1 MGRRRTIA
9 ITAGVLLAI
18 GAGWTAWHATRPD
31 AGPASPSPAP
41 AGATSAPAPP
51 PPARSLLLVTIDTL
65 RADRVGAYGYARA
78 RTPAFDAIA
87 REGTRFAR
95 AYAPA
100 PITLPSHATLLTGR
114 YPPGHGSRHNGMR
127 IRDDLPT
134 LASHLRGAGLST
146 AAFVSAFPLDPRF
159 GLAAGFDTYDARL
172 PRSGD
177 GRPVN
182 ERPGH
187 ATVDAALAWLATHR
201 DRPFFLWVHLFEPHA
216 PYEAREGVPADAP
229 AEARYDAEIAEADRQ
244 VRRVLDGLGAARPST
259 IVAITSDHGEAFGE
273 HGEVGHSVFVYD
285 TTLRVPLA
293 LAGPGVPRGR
303 VHETPIG
310 LADLAPTVL
319 SLLGAPPMDAD
330 GVDLSPALGSQD
342 TTSARVLYAESYAPL
357 LDFGWSPLRSVRAGP
372 WKFIEAPR
380 PELFDLA
387 TDSAESHDL
396 AARSPAEIARLAT
409 ELARFG
415 SGSLTLR
422 FGLDAEA
429 ASRLGALGYV
439 SASPAQPA
447 DGRRPDPK
455 DRRAIAERLALVFS
469 GELPP
474 DRQAE
479 ALRAVLRE
487 EPGNAQAHLRLGTLL
502 SSRGDCA
509 GADPHLRAAIAARV
523 PSADP
528 YISLAFCLR
537 AAGDARA
544 ARGVLAAARKVEPGN
559 PVVEANLGLLA
570 FDQGHLDEAIEAL
583 GAAVR
588 IDPDLHEARF
598 VLARALARAGRLGAA
613 RDHARALLDR
623 LPADAPQRAEVQR
636 LLEALR

>member
-1 MGRRRTIA
+1 MARRRTIA
-9 ITAGVLLAI
+9 VAAGVILAL
-18 GAGWTAWHATRPD
+18 GAGWMAWDTARQSD
-31 AGPASPSPAP
+31 GPASPPPAP
-41 AGATSAPAPP
+41 APVHS
-51 PPARSLLLVTIDTL
+51 ARSLLLVTIDTL
-65 RADRVGAYGYARA
+65 RADRVGAYGYASA

-87 REGTRFAR
+87 RDGTRFAR
-95 AYAPA
+95 AFATA

-114 YPPGHGSRHNGMR
+114 YPPGHASRHNGMGAR
-127 IRDDLPT
+127 GGLPT
-134 LASHLRGAGLST
+134 LAAHLRGLGLST

-172 PRSGD
+172 PRGAD
-177 GRPVN
+177 GRPLN
-182 ERPGH
+182 ERPGR
-187 ATVDAALAWLATHR
+187 ATVDAALAWLASHR

-216 PYEAREGVPADAP
+216 PYEARAGVPATAP
-229 AEARYDAEIAEADRQ
+229 AERRYDAEVAEADRQ
-244 VRRVLDGLGAARPST
+244 VQRLLDGLGPTTPST
-259 IVAITSDHGEAFGE
+259 VVAITSDHGEAFGE
-273 HGEVGHSVFVYD
+273 HGETGHSVFVYD
-285 TTLRVPLA
+285 TTLQVPLA
-293 LAGPGVPRGR
+293 LAGPGVPRGA
-303 VHETPIG
+303 VHETPTS

-330 GVDLSPALGSQD
+330 GLDLSPSLGSPE

-372 WKFIEAPR
+372 WKLIEAPR

-387 TDSAESHDL
+387 VDPAESNDV
-396 AARSPAEIARLAT
+396 AARSPAEIARLT
-409 ELARFG
+409 TDLARFG
-415 SGSLTLR
+415 SGSLTLP

-439 SASPAQPA
+439 SPSAAQPA
-447 DGRRPDPK
+447 DARRPDPK

-469 GELPP
+469 GELPAE
-474 DRQAE
+474 RQE
-479 ALRAVLRE
+479 TALRAVLRE
-487 EPGNAQAHLRLGTLL
+487 EPGNAQAHLRLGALL
-502 SSRGDCA
+502 SARGDCA
-509 GADPHLRAAIAARV
+509 KADPHLRAAIAARV

-570 FDQGHLDEAIEAL
+570 FDQGHLDDAIEAL

-588 IDPDLHEARF
+588 TDPDLHEARF
-598 VLARALARAGRLGAA
+598 VLARALARAGRPGAA
-613 RDHARALLDR
+613 RDHAQVLLAR